1 MSNLM
6 RSWRIIVF
14 LMFLDWCSQPAGLYF
29 LSEILLFFYFS
40 YWCIDLYVFVN
51 FIILASWGQGT
62 IIRACILKNWLGEV
76 AVHGL
81 CKTWFVV
88 ARASNIRPPINATN
102 REFRITAAR
111 IHRGGYRKPA
121 YNSEATGKQ
130 RILVFAR
137 AQLNNMD
144 VQLCMGACCGA
155 AHHIY
160 NNLGKPQPAT
170 SIDEHSGCQ
179 PQPAASMDGKGTCQ
193 TLMFYMTLV
202 RHVPKCI
209 LSKTNGFVQIHMF
222 FVRFIDVGIDVPGSF
237 VQKQWFFVPKH
248 VFRWIYWCGDWF
260 WKAFWDQLDI
270 PRPIW
275 SQLESFWCLSGI
287 REWSFAVGLII
298 SRRDQN
304 TTPARSPI
312 RTNWIW
318 QF

>member
-1 MSNLM
+1 M
-6 RSWRIIVF
+6 
-14 LMFLDWCSQPAGLYF
+14 QPTCRL
-29 LSEILLFFYFS
+29 ILFYPKYCFILHFS

-121 YNSEATGKQ
+121 YNSEAIGKQ
-130 RILVFAR
+130 RIVVFAR

-209 LSKTNGFVQIHMF
+209 LSKNICFLSKNICFLSDLLMLGLMLGLMFPDAFFHFQHSCINRWKRHLPNINVLHDFGVGCAQMHFVQ
-222 FVRFIDVGIDVPGSF
+222 
-237 VQKQWFFVPKH
+237 
-248 VFRWIYWCGDWF
+248 
-260 WKAFWDQLDI
+260 
-270 PRPIW
+270 
-275 SQLESFWCLSGI
+275 
-287 REWSFAVGLII
+287 
-298 SRRDQN
+298 N
-304 TTPARSPI
+304 
-312 RTNWIW
+312 
-318 QF
+318 